1 MSWPRSSDGSASSS
15 SLRSRWWAAG
25 DEARS
30 PEGREVGRARGVDAL
45 RGAGRQGAARA
56 RARRDLGRPR
66 REHLGPAARWRLRLC
81 LQCPSRPAR
90 RGRDG
95 AGDARAPGPA
105 LHRLGRA
112 RVGPLHGQGARGP
125 DPGGDRAARPRVR
138 GAGDQAGRG
147 RRHCGATRLQVRV
160 AGGRQACARRLD
172 HRPHDREGRRRGG
185 ERTGPGRPLRPAR
198 AGAAVRGRDRVRRAV
213 HAPGGARRR
222 PAPSPRGAHRGMRF
236 RRRSSVLPRAPW
248 PNGLERT
255 EPLKGQLWTRSEKA
269 LKPPDVHWGL
279 RALAAGVAAL
289 ETVLLGWLWFGPAFA
304 VRTVEISGAHH
315 LSASQVA
322 AAAGVSGGTVIS
334 IDGQTAQGHLLDQ
347 VWVRTATVQP
357 ELPGTVVIKVSEWE
371 PIAAYH
377 AGPSTRLFLM
387 SSQAIILGPTP
398 AGGGLVDIQ
407 GPAGKDPRM
416 GERPLDPQLLTALV
430 NMPRVFPPLLRQDV
444 VGFVSD
450 SFGHLT
456 FIANRRWQLY
466 FGRVLTPEEFAT
478 LRDKLTALKAIA
490 GQVNYSSPDL
500 LYVNVMNPAE
510 PAAGFKSRQP
520 TPASPAPS
528 STPTPNPCR

>member
-1 MSWPRSSDGSASSS
+1 
-15 SLRSRWWAAG
+15 
-25 DEARS
+25 
-30 PEGREVGRARGVDAL
+30 
-45 RGAGRQGAARA
+45 
-56 RARRDLGRPR
+56 
-66 REHLGPAARWRLRLC
+66 
-81 LQCPSRPAR
+81 
-90 RGRDG
+90 
-95 AGDARAPGPA
+95 
-105 LHRLGRA
+105 
-112 RVGPLHGQGARGP
+112 
-125 DPGGDRAARPRVR
+125 
-138 GAGDQAGRG
+138 
-147 RRHCGATRLQVRV
+147 
-160 AGGRQACARRLD
+160 
-172 HRPHDREGRRRGG
+172 
-185 ERTGPGRPLRPAR
+185 
-198 AGAAVRGRDRVRRAV
+198 
-213 HAPGGARRR
+213 
-222 PAPSPRGAHRGMRF
+222 MRF

-248 PNGLERT
+248 PKGLERT

-269 LKPPDVHWGL
+269 LKPPDVHWAW
-279 RALAAGVAAL
+279 RALAAGVAVL

-304 VRTVEISGAHH
+304 VRTVEIRGAHH

-430 NMPRVFPPLLRQDV
+430 NMARIFPTLLGQDV
-444 VGFVSD
+444 VGFVFD
-450 SFGHLT
+450 SCGNLT
-456 FIANRRWQLY
+456 LIAKRGWKVY
-466 FGRVLTPEEFAT
+466 FGRVLTPEEFAS

-500 LYVNVMNPAE
+500 LYVNVMNPSE
-510 PAAGFKSRQP
+510 PAVGFKSRQP
-520 TPASPAPS
+520 APASPAPASPAPS